1 MTSLPRFPL
10 FPLEFLL
17 YGPSYAVLQYLI
29 RSPKPLEAEP
39 TWELITRE
47 PPPAMDW
54 FRKAYPPPFMR
65 GLALRAKIRQD
76 HIVGISKHYD
86 VSNDFYELF
95 LDKKYMFYT
104 SADFDRDDETLEDA
118 QTRKADRIMEMLD
131 PQSGEKI
138 LDLGCGWGAMLK
150 RISQETGDREKLY
163 GYTLSKE
170 QVAYND
176 EHNHFNVELRN
187 FVTTDYPDEFYD
199 KLYSIGAWQHVRP
212 KEILPLLKKLN
223 KTLKPQGR
231 MLHHFFCRPTDKL
244 FASIA
249 CGQLFFP
256 GALGSSFRFHSR
268 AFEDAGFRTTYITV
282 SDYRP
287 TLRAWFDNLVAN
299 RERAIDLVGVR
310 TYNRYLVFFPA
321 SWRYFQDAFGIEFR
335 WVLEKN

>member
-1 MTSLPRFPL
+1 MLRYLLFLPEL
-10 FPLEFLL
+10 LL
-17 YGPSYAVLQYLI
+17 YGPSYGLLQWLI
-29 RSPKPLEAEP
+29 RSPRPLAAEP
-39 TWELITRE
+39 TWELVTRQ
-47 PPPAMDW
+47 PPPLLDW

-65 GLALRAKIRQD
+65 PLALAAKIRQD

-86 VSNDFYELF
+86 VSNDFYQLF

-104 SADFDRDDETLEDA
+104 SADFVSNEETLEEA
-118 QTRKADRIMEMLD
+118 QTRKADRIVEMLD
-131 PQSGEKI
+131 PRPGEKI

-150 RISQETGDREKLY
+150 RIYEQTGDRENLY

-170 QVAYND
+170 QVAFND
-176 EHNHFNVELRN
+176 AHNHFHVELRN
-187 FVTTDYPDEFYD
+187 FVTTTYPAEFYD

-212 KEILPLLKKLN
+212 KEIAPLLDKFRQ
-223 KTLKPQGR
+223 TLKPGGR
-231 MLHHFFCRPTDKL
+231 MLHHFFCRPTDRL

-249 CGQLFFP
+249 CSQLFFP

-268 AFEDAGFRTTYITV
+268 AFEQAGFRTTLITV

-299 RERAIDLVGVR
+299 RERAIELVGIQ

-335 WVLEKN
+335 WVLEKS